1 MERTTWSGSISWYR
15 AKLGIDLFRNEPN
28 PAQGTRNK
36 FGDELFIL
44 YRRRKN
50 GDFPRVVGR
59 KIGDTVEFVSS
70 KYRSDIGD
78 SPPCFDRRVSTG
90 KCLYLLCPPGKP
102 RLSFRKRECLS
113 GSRMK
118 LFKLGAFN

>member
-1 MERTTWSGSISWYR
+1 MVYR

-78 SPPCFDRRVSTG
+78 GPPCFDRRVSTG
-90 KCLYLLCPPGKP
+90 KCLPS
-102 RLSFRKRECLS
+102 LSARKTTTFVS
-113 GSRMK
+113 KTRM
-118 LFKLGAFN
+118 FIGIENETFQAWCV